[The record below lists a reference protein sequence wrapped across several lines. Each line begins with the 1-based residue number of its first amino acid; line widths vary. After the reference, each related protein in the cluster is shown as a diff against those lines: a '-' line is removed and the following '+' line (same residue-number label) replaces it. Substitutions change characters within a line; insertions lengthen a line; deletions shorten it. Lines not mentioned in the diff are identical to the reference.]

1 MIVVNLN
8 PQFPQATSL
17 ISVSQVNPQFSFNRT
32 ASLGTDKIIMG
43 QGVSSVLDC
52 LSPVLDYSP
61 AAQERLALLKKGE
74 NFHKGALLGLAS
86 EEIFVSLSEDTSTI
100 EWKVVTKDNWMTAVG
115 AVDKNKH
122 GQIDLTSAVKNL
134 KIQGENSLQ
143 FIGMDGKLIIEIK
156 AKDAAV
162 RDQWMVA
169 INELLQ
175 SWVDK
180 PDNKPKSAVSAAG
193 TSDKAKYF
201 KQREEEIEA
210 RQKASAERKAKYSTG
225 GMKYTAQIIA
235 NRA

>member
-1 MIVVNLN
+1 
-8 PQFPQATSL
+8 
-17 ISVSQVNPQFSFNRT
+17 
-32 ASLGTDKIIMG
+32 MG
-43 QGVSSVLDC
+43 QGESCALDC
-52 LSPVLDYSP
+52 LSPVLDYNP
-61 AAQERLALLKKGE
+61 AAQERLAVLKEGDK
-74 NFHKGALLGLAS
+74 FARAALLGLAS
-86 EEIFVSLSEDTSTI
+86 EEIFVSLSEDSSTI
-100 EWKVVTKDNWMTAVG
+100 EWKIVAKESWMSAVG
-115 AVDKNKH
+115 AVDNKKH

-134 KIQGENSLQ
+134 KINGENGLQ

-180 PDNKPKSAVSAAG
+180 PDKKPKSTVSAAG

-201 KQREEEIEA
+201 KQREEEIVA
-210 RQKASAERKAKYSTG
+210 RQKESAERKAKYSAG

-235 NRA
+235 NRS